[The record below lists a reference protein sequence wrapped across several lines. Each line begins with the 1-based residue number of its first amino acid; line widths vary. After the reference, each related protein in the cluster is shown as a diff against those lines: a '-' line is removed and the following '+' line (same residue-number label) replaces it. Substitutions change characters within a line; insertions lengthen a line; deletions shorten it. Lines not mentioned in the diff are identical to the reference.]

1 MGVPSQRLAIAYV
14 VCSCATRHREHSQMR
29 RFGPGAFDLK
39 GVNIDLRR
47 AGARWRIVM
56 LASLGN
62 QPRSA

>member
-1 MGVPSQRLAIAYV
+1 
-14 VCSCATRHREHSQMR
+14 MR